1 MRLLALKDLEE
12 GMCVTHPLYGI
23 NNEILVKEK
32 APLTKKV
39 ISKLESLGW
48 NYLYVDDDYSQD
60 ISSSILVAP
69 QTKSK
74 AIFRLKKLTEYIG
87 ITADEDHKINL
98 MSKEL
103 QGMYDSCMESV
114 QELIDDLMTDNITLV
129 DVYDVKMIANY
140 QYAHS
145 INVLIISIVIGKA
158 LGFNQLEL
166 KELGMAAY
174 FHDLGIA
181 FLPESI
187 KNNNGKYTDEDF
199 LAMRQHSEHG
209 YRFVKEHF
217 HMPLKSYVAI
227 LQHHERYDGT
237 GYPLGKEGEEITLY
251 ARILAVADVYD
262 ALTTDKPYREA
273 MAPLTAFKY
282 IIKNNKK
289 VFDPKI
295 VQLFYKKVSAYPLGF
310 TLHLPDGRYGIV
322 SKNIEGQPLFPEVKI
337 IKYKDVDIVVPYRTI
352 LEHEQKPTN

>member
-1 MRLLALKDLEE
+1 MRLLALKDLKE

-32 APLTKKV
+32 APLTNKV
-39 ISKLESLGW
+39 ISKLEALGW
-48 NYLYVDDDYSQD
+48 NYLYVDDDYSMD
-60 ISSSILVAP
+60 INSSILVAP

-74 AIFRLKKLTEYIG
+74 AIYRLKKLTEYIELV
-87 ITADEDHKINL
+87 ADEDRRIDI

-103 QGMYDSCMESV
+103 QSLYDACMKSV
-114 QELIDDLMTDNITLV
+114 KDLVDDLMTDNITLV

-145 INVLIISIVIGKA
+145 INVLIIAIVIGKA
-158 LGFNQLEL
+158 LGFNEIQI
-166 KELGMAAY
+166 KELGTAAY
-174 FHDLGIA
+174 FHDIGIA
-181 FLPESI
+181 FLPESV
-187 KNNNGKYTDEDF
+187 KYNNGKYTDEDF
-199 LAMRQHSEHG
+199 LAMRQHAEHG

-217 HMPLKSYVAI
+217 HMPIKSYVAI

-273 MAPLTAFKY
+273 MAPIAAFKY
-282 IIKNNKK
+282 IIQHNKK
-289 VFDPKI
+289 VFDPQI
-295 VQLFYKKVSAYPLGF
+295 VQLFYKKVSAYPVGF
-310 TLHLPDGRYGIV
+310 TLHLPDGRDAIV
-322 SKNIEGQPLFPEVKI
+322 AKNIEGQPLFPEIKI
-337 IKYKDVDIVVPYRTI
+337 IRYQEIDIMVPYRTI
-352 LEHEQKPTN
+352 LEHK